1 MGQLNKSYIKNK
13 IARLEEMLLFEKDP
27 GEIARI
33 KEEIEKYQKILS
45 ELMRN

>member
-33 KEEIEKYQKILS
+33 KEEIENIKRFFL
-45 ELMRN
+45 N